1 MKRQTETETERQ
13 RQSWGCRPVYQ
24 AQLTLSSVS
33 GNREIKRYTETVTKL
48 GPWTSISSSYKIIY
62 SIRLERDEEIDRDEI
77 VRDKAGAVDQY
88 IKLSNIIYSIRLK
101 RDKDIDRDRKTET
114 KLGLWTSMS
123 SSSETKRQTGIETDR
138 QSPRQ
143 GYDTVF
149 QILLELSLVS
159 GQKEIENR
167 DKGNG
172 YKERLRMKTERKQ

>member
-1 MKRQTETETERQ
+1 M
-13 RQSWGCRPVYQ
+13 
-24 AQLTLSSVS
+24 
-33 GNREIKRYTETVTKL
+33 TKL

-77 VRDKAGAVDQY
+77 DRDKAGAVDQY

-159 GQKEIENR
+159 G
-167 DKGNG
+167 
-172 YKERLRMKTERKQ
+172 